1 MNAYFFSCI
10 SSVKI
15 FKFFKCILCDKEN
28 CDSLLILG
36 IGNDIRGDDGL
47 GPYIINQLSILKK
60 NILNKSNLNDNNQ
73 EIIKNE
79 LKNQDNEFEFFDNVN
94 DINTGNTP
102 LDEALDSYM
111 DELNVDVNE
120 SLIERL
126 DKTFLI
132 NGGSVPENFTGLI
145 KKLDPSHIILI
156 DASLMKKEAGE
167 INIVNKDN
175 IVDISISTH
184 SMSLA
189 YLIKYLQLE
198 KEYNILFIG
207 IEPLELNLKSWTC
220 HLSCL
225 IMLKSHQTC
234 LSNCSSIRF

>member
-1 MNAYFFSCI
+1 MLNNFDKI
-10 SSVKI
+10 SADI
-15 FKFFKCILCDKEN
+15 DLFLEN

-47 GPYIINQLSILKK
+47 GPYIINQLSVLKDYVFNNVNSDDIID
-60 NILNKSNLNDNNQ
+60 NINQYEPDNVDKK
-73 EIIKNE
+73 I
-79 LKNQDNEFEFFDNVN
+79 DFFDNVN

-102 LDEALDSYM
+102 LDEGLNSYM
-111 DELNVDVNE
+111 SELNVDVNE

-126 DKTFLI
+126 NKTFLI

-145 KKLDPSHIILI
+145 KKLDPSHIMLI
-156 DASLMKKEAGE
+156 DASLMKRQAGE

-207 IEPLELNLKSWTC
+207 IEPEIMDLSFELSDNVKES
-220 HLSCL
+220 SDML
-225 IMLKSHQTC
+225 IKLLFDKI
-234 LSNCSSIRF
+234 LAY

>member
-1 MNAYFFSCI
+1 MLNNFDKI
-10 SSVKI
+10 SSDI
-15 FKFFKCILCDKEN
+15 DLFLEN

-47 GPYIINQLSILKK
+47 GPYIINQLSILKE
-60 NILNKSNLNDNNQ
+60 NLLNKSNLNDNNQ
-73 EIIKNE
+73 EINKNE
-79 LKNQDNEFEFFDNVN
+79 LENKDNEFEFFDNVN
-94 DINTGNTP
+94 DINTGNTH
-102 LDEALDSYM
+102 LGEGLVYYIK
-111 DELNVDVNE
+111 ELNVDVNE

-126 DKTFLI
+126 DQTFLI

-145 KKLDPSHIILI
+145 KKIDPSHIMLI
-156 DASLMKKEAGE
+156 DASLMKRQAGE

-198 KEYNILFIG
+198 KEFNILFIG
-207 IEPLELNLKSWTC
+207 IEPEIMELSFE
-220 HLSCL
+220 LSDNVKESSDML
-225 IMLKSHQTC
+225 IKLLFDKI
-234 LSNCSSIRF
+234 LAY

>member
-1 MNAYFFSCI
+1 MLNNFDKI
-10 SSVKI
+10 SADI
-15 FKFFKCILCDKEN
+15 DLFLEN

-47 GPYIINQLSILKK
+47 GPYIINQLSVLKDHVFNNVNSDDIID
-60 NILNKSNLNDNNQ
+60 NINQYEPDNVDKK
-73 EIIKNE
+73 I
-79 LKNQDNEFEFFDNVN
+79 DFFDNVN

-102 LDEALDSYM
+102 LDEGLNSYM
-111 DELNVDVNE
+111 SELNVDVNE
-120 SLIERL
+120 SLINRL
-126 DKTFLI
+126 NNTFFI

-145 KKLDPSHIILI
+145 KKINPSHIILI
-156 DASLMKKEAGE
+156 DASLMNKEAGE

-184 SMSLA
+184 SMSLS

-207 IEPLELNLKSWTC
+207 IEPEIMDLSFELSSKIKDSSDMLVKLLFDKILE
-220 HLSCL
+220 
-225 IMLKSHQTC
+225 I
-234 LSNCSSIRF
+234 